1 MFFFGPEKTAGEAPT
16 VSVLKVI
23 SHLVKNTLLIF
34 CCNTW
39 LFLWFY
45 LHSSE
50 ICMFYVPLGMHYISS
65 SWTKIMIFAVFIF
78 AFIALISLYFKFSK
92 CVILTKLRVIYRVKV
107 IYSIECFCLVLSPF
121 LGCLHLNVICKEMI
135 LVSFIYIGNYDVFA
149 HLYIRM

>member
-1 MFFFGPEKTAGEAPT
+1 MFFFLPEKTAGEAPT

-92 CVILTKLRVIYRVKV
+92 CT
-107 IYSIECFCLVLSPF
+107 E
-121 LGCLHLNVICKEMI
+121 
-135 LVSFIYIGNYDVFA
+135 GNISSKGNLFY
-149 HLYIRM
+149 